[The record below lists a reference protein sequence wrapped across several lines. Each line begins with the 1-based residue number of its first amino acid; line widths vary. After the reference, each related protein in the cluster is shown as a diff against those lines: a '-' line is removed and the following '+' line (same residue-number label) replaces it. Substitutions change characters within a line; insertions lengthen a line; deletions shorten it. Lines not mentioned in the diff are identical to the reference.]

1 MVKNMNSEV
10 SPPIL
15 RPGLIIY
22 QLMASSKL
30 LNLFVI
36 STSHKK
42 KKKKP
47 WREQKQVLIKL
58 YDIYIYMYVSIY
70 PTD

>member
-15 RPGLIIY
+15 HPGLIIY

-30 LNLFVI
+30 LNLSKPRF
-36 STSHKK
+36 SHKQHADNK
-42 KKKKP
+42 IANFCP
-47 WREQKQVLIKL
+47 LF
-58 YDIYIYMYVSIY
+58 
-70 PTD
+70 PAP

>member
-15 RPGLIIY
+15 CPGLIIY
-22 QLMASSKL
+22 QLMPSSKL

-42 KKKKP
+42 KKKLEDDKS
-47 WREQKQVLIKL
+47 K
-58 YDIYIYMYVSIY
+58 Y
-70 PTD
+70 

>member
-15 RPGLIIY
+15 HPGLIIY

-42 KKKKP
+42 KKNPEENKSK
-47 WREQKQVLIKL
+47 
-58 YDIYIYMYVSIY
+58 Y
-70 PTD
+70 

>member
-42 KKKKP
+42 KKKKTLK
-47 WREQKQVLIKL
+47 RTKASVNK
-58 YDIYIYMYVSIY
+58 VV
-70 PTD
+70 

>member
-42 KKKKP
+42 KKNLKITKA
-47 WREQKQVLIKL
+47 
-58 YDIYIYMYVSIY
+58 SINKVV
-70 PTD
+70 